1 MTNDVGVAG
10 VVSIFFMCPL
20 LGTPKGAISGLN
32 NQLLENG
39 LLLLDSYFLKLVVI
53 ETGPVGAWR

>member
-10 VVSIFFMCPL
+10 VVSIIFMFPL

-32 NQLLENG
+32 TELLENG
-39 LLLLDSYFLKLVVI
+39 SFLLDSYFLKLVVI
-53 ETGPVGAWR
+53 